1 MNQNKNIAVPLRSS
15 KERRVGGHVS
25 SSGGI
30 QNAITNTLA
39 IGGNAIQIFAGSPRV
54 WARSLYPDPDAEVF
68 REGVA
73 KADLNPV
80 YIHAL
85 YLTNLASDNLEILE
99 KSMAALTIDMTN
111 SAAIG
116 GAGVVLHIGSHQ
128 GRGWDHDKVQVV
140 SAIKE
145 VLGGTPKESI
155 LLLENSAGQ
164 QGKIGSLPEL
174 KDILDDIPSDRLKVC
189 LDTAHAFEAGY
200 NFTTEEGIE
209 MWIAEIEKTIGLDKI
224 ELFHLNDSKTPL
236 GSGRD
241 NHQNIGDG
249 FIGSEGLSRL
259 INHPKLVHLPLILEV
274 PGLEGMGPDKPN
286 IDRVKK
292 LLVY

>member
-1 MNQNKNIAVPLRSS
+1 MNKI
-15 KERRVGGHVS
+15 RRLGGHVS
-25 SSGGI
+25 CSGGL
-30 QNAITNTLA
+30 QNAITGTLA
-39 IGGNAIQIFAGSPRV
+39 IGGNAMQIFAGSPRM
-54 WARSLYPDPDAEVF
+54 WARSLYPDSQATTF
-68 REGVA
+68 REAVA

-85 YLTNLASDNLEILE
+85 YLTNLATDNPEMLA
-99 KSMAALTIDMTN
+99 KSIKALTIDMTN

-128 GRGWDHDKVQVV
+128 GRGWEADRNQVIN
-140 SAIKE
+140 ALKE
-145 VLGGTPKESI
+145 TLRATPESSI

-174 KDILDDIPSDRLKVC
+174 ADILSSLSYLPESSRLKVC

-200 NFTTEEGIE
+200 NFTTPEGIE

-224 ELFHLNDSKTPL
+224 ELLHLNDSKTPL

-249 FIGSEGLSRL
+249 FIGDSGLQNL
-259 INHPKLVHLPLILEV
+259 INHPKFAHLPLILEV
-274 PGLEGMGPDKPN
+274 PGLEGMGPDKAN
-286 IDRVKK
+286 IDRVKA
-292 LLVY
+292 LLA

>member
-1 MNQNKNIAVPLRSS
+1 MT
-15 KERRVGGHVS
+15 RRLGGHVS
-25 SSGGI
+25 NAGGLN
-30 QNAITNTLA
+30 NAITNTTS
-39 IGGNAIQIFAGSPRV
+39 IGGNAMQIFAGSPRM
-54 WARSLYPDPDAEVF
+54 WARSLYPQKIADDF
-68 REGVA
+68 RKLVIE
-73 KADLNPV
+73 KDLNPV

-85 YLTNLASDNLEILE
+85 YLTNLASDNPEMLA
-99 KSMAALTIDMTN
+99 KSIQALTIDMKN

-128 GRGWDHDKVQVV
+128 GRGWEHDKDQVI

-145 VLGGTPKESI
+145 VLDNTPPESV

-174 KDILDDIPSDRLKVC
+174 ASILSHLESSRLKVC

-200 NFTTEEGIE
+200 NFTTKEGIE
-209 MWIAEIEKTIGLDKI
+209 MWIKEIENTISLDKI

-249 FIGSEGLSRL
+249 FIGSEGLKNL
-259 INHPKLVHLPLILEV
+259 VNHPKFAHLPLILEV
-274 PGLEGMGPDKPN
+274 PGLEGLGPDKAN
-286 IDRVKK
+286 IDRVKS
-292 LLVY
+292 LLS

>member
-1 MNQNKNIAVPLRSS
+1 MLR
-15 KERRVGGHVS
+15 RLGGHVS
-25 SSGGI
+25 SSGGLN
-30 QNAITNTLA
+30 NAVTNTLA
-39 IGGNAIQIFAGSPRV
+39 IGGNAIQIFAGSPRM
-54 WARSLYPDPDAEVF
+54 WARSLYPQKIVDDF
-68 REGVA
+68 RKLVVE
-73 KADLNPV
+73 KDLNPV

-85 YLTNLASDNLEILE
+85 YLTNLASDNPEMLA
-99 KSMAALTIDMTN
+99 KSIQALTIDMTN

-116 GAGVVLHIGSHQ
+116 GSGVVLHIGSHQ
-128 GRGWDHDKVQVV
+128 GRGWDHDKDQVIT
-140 SAIKE
+140 AIKE
-145 VLGGTPKESI
+145 VLDNTPEESI

-174 KDILDDIPSDRLKVC
+174 KDILDAIPNPRLRVC

-200 NFTTEEGIE
+200 NFTTAEGIE

-249 FIGSEGLSRL
+249 FIGSEGLKNL
-259 INHPKLVHLPLILEV
+259 INHPKLAHLPLILEV
-274 PGLEGMGPDKPN
+274 PGLEGLGPDKAN
-286 IDRVKK
+286 IDRVKN
-292 LLVY
+292 LL

>member
-1 MNQNKNIAVPLRSS
+1 M
-15 KERRVGGHVS
+15 RRLGGHVS

-30 QNAITNTLA
+30 DNAITNTIA
-39 IGGNAIQIFAGSPRV
+39 IGGNAIQIFAGSPRM
-54 WARSLYPDPDAEVF
+54 WARSLYPLKVAEDF
-68 REGVA
+68 RL
-73 KADLNPV
+73 KTITSNLQPV

-85 YLTNLASDNLEILE
+85 YLTNLASDNPEMLA
-99 KSMAALTIDMTN
+99 KSITALTIDMKN
-111 SAAIG
+111 SASIG

-128 GRGWDHDKVQVV
+128 GRGWEHDKAQVIG
-140 SAIKE
+140 AIKE
-145 VLGGTPKESI
+145 VLDSTPPASI

-174 KDILDDIPSDRLKVC
+174 KDILDAIPSPRLKVC

-200 NFTTEEGIE
+200 NFTTSEGLE
-209 MWIAEIEKTIGLDKI
+209 MWVSEIEKTIGIDKV

-249 FIGSEGLSRL
+249 YIGEAGIKMLV
-259 INHPKLVHLPLILEV
+259 NHPKFSHLPLILEV
-274 PGLEGMGPDKPN
+274 PGLEGMGPDKTN
-286 IDRVKK
+286 IDRVKS
-292 LLVY
+292 LLT

>member
-1 MNQNKNIAVPLRSS
+1 M
-15 KERRVGGHVS
+15 RRIGGHVS
-25 SSGGI
+25 SSGGLN
-30 QNAITNTLA
+30 NAVTNTLA
-39 IGGNAIQIFAGSPRV
+39 IGGNAIQIFAGSPRM
-54 WARSLYPDPDAEVF
+54 WARSLYPPRIAEAF

-85 YLTNLASDNLEILE
+85 YLTNLASDNPEMLA
-99 KSMAALTIDMTN
+99 KSIAALSTDMTN

-128 GRGWDHDKVQVV
+128 GRGWANDRDQVIT
-140 SAIKE
+140 AIKE
-145 VLGGTPKESI
+145 VLEKTPENSI

-164 QGKIGSLPEL
+164 QGKIGSLSEL
-174 KDILDDIPSDRLKVC
+174 KDILDAIPSDRLRVC

-200 NFTTEEGIE
+200 NFTTTEGLE
-209 MWIAEIEKTIGLDKI
+209 MWIEEIESTITLAKI

-249 FIGSEGLSRL
+249 FIGEAGLRSL
-259 INHPKLVHLPLILEV
+259 LNHPKLSHLPLILEV
-274 PGLEGMGPDKPN
+274 PGLEGMGPDKEN
-286 IDRVKK
+286 IDRVKA
-292 LLVY
+292 LIS

>member
-1 MNQNKNIAVPLRSS
+1 MES
-15 KERRVGGHVS
+15 KTRRIGGHVS
-25 SSGGI
+25 TAGGL
-30 QNAITNTLA
+30 QNAITNTLS
-39 IGGNAIQIFAGSPRV
+39 IGGNAIQIFAGSPRM
-54 WARSLYPDPDAEVF
+54 WARSLYPAKIAEAF
-68 REGVA
+68 REGVV

-85 YLTNLASDNLEILE
+85 YLTNLASDNPEILA
-99 KSMAALTIDMTN
+99 KSIAALKTDMTN
-111 SAAIG
+111 SAAIN

-128 GRGWDHDKVQVV
+128 GRGWEHDKAQVIA
-140 SAIKE
+140 AIKK
-145 VLGGTPKESI
+145 VLDSTPEESI

-174 KDILDDIPSDRLKVC
+174 KDILSAIPNSRLRVC

-200 NFTTEEGIE
+200 NFTTTDGIE
-209 MWIAEIEKTIGLDKI
+209 MWIAEIEKTITLEKI

-249 FIGSEGLSRL
+249 FIGSEGLKNL
-259 INHPKLVHLPLILEV
+259 INHPKFSHLPLILEV
-274 PGLEGMGPDKPN
+274 PGIEGMGPDKAN
-286 IDRVKK
+286 IDRVKS
-292 LLVY
+292 LLSS